1 MVNFEDTID
10 KDSNDQNS
18 VEIMKRTASSPFNI
32 VKTEARK
39 AAD

>member
-10 KDSNDQNS
+10 KDSNDQNY
-18 VEIMKRTASSPFNI
+18 VEIMKSTTSSPFNI